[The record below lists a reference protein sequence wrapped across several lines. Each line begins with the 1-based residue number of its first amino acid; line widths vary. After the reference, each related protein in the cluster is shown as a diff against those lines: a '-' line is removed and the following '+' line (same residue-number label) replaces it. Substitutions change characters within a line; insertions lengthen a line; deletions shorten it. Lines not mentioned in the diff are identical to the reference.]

1 MSYFTRANSGSFEN
15 VDDDDDNFGFQ
26 ATVDFDCNTDGLP
39 RSPTEAESL
48 SSMSSDYSV
57 DSRPRSVR
65 SASIAVSPSETG
77 LSFWLDMD
85 QEDDLEHSFSLHDDI
100 EKLFDKPP
108 ERTFAD
114 LLSCSE
120 DSVPWGE
127 RHQEVIEIPS
137 QGSERCLE
145 EYDIT
150 SHRRSS
156 FPHIHVPLKS
166 LHSHS
171 SKNFAAPIEQV
182 DDEEKE
188 PGIKKKK
195 KKRKK
200 SRQHVKKSKS
210 NVFPSKTA
218 TVSASIPEVEREE
231 YSAYNTEFQ
240 RQRVVSF
247 SDKLD
252 LVPLFYMESDGSKS
266 NDDSCE
272 DEDDLEIDETT
283 KLLDDAGLGNLI
295 TLTDDELDAPLEP
308 INELYI
314 SETDLSA
321 KPIEITVSE
330 ADKLGQ
336 PITGSVKGQ
345 SQPISE
351 SVTLEVVN
359 EATEKLD
366 KSSSAHLRL
375 PWTIGDT
382 GSTTSSLVQE
392 DTTLSVPSF
401 SIENAHLRVP
411 WLAPKKTPEHGL
423 FYIGSDNQV
432 GSSASSVAPNV
443 SPSIS
448 TVQSSVNFPGLADS
462 SPVVVVLNNDEN
474 RPLVST
480 SLQRSDPPK
489 TMGNVKFL
497 MEQDDNKVKFLLG
510 EEIEGSDVF
519 EVKAKFGNNESDDDD
534 SSGDSDDSSGSGSQ
548 EEDDD
553 DHHQQQ
559 NKLSSNNHQSRDYD
573 RGHSHP
579 RVAFERQ
586 ASDGGHSTDEEGRR
600 TSGKGSMSPK
610 SRSKHRRHHHHE
622 NYKTEDLMRRRQ
634 RGSEVQITDAL
645 RRVPTVTE
653 TEEAITL
660 QSADLE
666 EMASHRMDDLQGIR
680 KHKIGHR
687 KHKGSST
694 KVYHGKGDKPRRKYM
709 TFSQKKKTF
718 DHSPH
723 EVFVEL
729 DELYSQDGHEIE
741 WREKARWIKFEEDVE
756 EGAERWGKP
765 HVASLSFHSL
775 LELRKGLEKGSLL
788 LDLEASEL
796 IEVAQRIV
804 EDMVIHDQITSDV
817 KGHVMRTILTKHK
830 FVTMDTVKT
839 LLARNKSSMD
849 LQSMEE
855 RHQKDVGQHSLMKT
869 LSQSSFSQLP
879 SESHIQASANNSV
892 NRHSGMNLT
901 VPETNHFGGKL
912 GSQTS
917 LGKNS
922 KKKDKKERDKDSKQN
937 GVHRPGRLEMVKV
950 DIDKTM
956 SSGDA
961 GMHIGVVPK
970 EADLKD
976 PRSDHKM
983 SLMRR
988 IQRDAEACMVLV
1000 GVVDYLSKPA
1010 MAFVRLAEKQV
1021 MENLTE
1027 VPLPVRFI
1035 FVLLG
1040 PPNSSMDYHEIG
1052 RSISTLM
1059 SNQHFHEIAYKS
1071 ESRSDIL
1078 HAINE
1083 FLNESIVLPPGD
1095 WDQKTLL
1102 PVMDMARKKAK
1113 IRRRH
1118 EKKKKELEELQKIE
1132 IEKKIPMDP
1141 LKRTGRPFG
1150 GLFNDIR
1157 RRFPHYKSD
1166 FQDGFD
1172 PQCIMALI
1180 FIFFACLCPCIA
1192 FGGLYGEKTH
1202 GEIGV
1207 VETIIAT
1214 ACTNLLFALFSG
1226 QPLILYG
1233 ATGPVLVFEKHL
1245 WKFCYT
1251 SGIEFLTWRV
1261 WIGIWVFVITAIVIA
1276 LEGSYI
1282 VKSITRFTEEVFAI
1296 LISLIFINEVIQKL
1310 IEIYQQHPLRGKEY
1324 YCDIN
1329 SETNNTENVTAI
1341 INNVTATTILPVLL
1355 AAKNMSSEIT
1365 YSVSTV
1371 TGTTTDGHHDGKN
1384 HDGVTHGYSGHYG
1397 QDSNINEP
1405 NTALLST
1412 ILILGTFLIAYFLR
1426 IFRNSKF
1433 LGRSARRAL
1442 GDFGI
1447 FLAIVLM
1454 VLFDYICADTF
1465 TQKLALPTT
1474 TFSHTTGQETWFVNP
1489 MGQTQTMT
1497 PGLMVV
1503 AVIPAFLIFLL
1514 LFLESQLTQMLL
1526 HKNEFMLKKGTGFHL
1541 DQFILGVV
1549 ILLCSIFGLPWMC
1562 PATVRSVAHV
1572 SSLAVMSRTHA
1583 PGEKPKLLG
1592 VKDQRVT
1599 NIVMNILIA
1608 STLAWGDV
1616 LRAVPMAVLFGVLL
1630 YLGVSA
1636 ISGVQLF
1643 KRIRLL
1649 FMPVKHHPG
1658 KSYVRHVK
1666 TMKMHIFT
1674 IIQVILVGIL
1684 WAVKSTVVAI
1694 AFPLFVFLMVPL
1706 RLKILPKFFTHEE
1719 LEVLDKEEEDS
1730 DDEEDTDPDFY
1741 QLAHMPI

>member
-120 DSVPWGE
+120 DSVPWG
-127 RHQEVIEIPS
+127 
-137 QGSERCLE
+137 
-145 EYDIT
+145 
-150 SHRRSS
+150 HRRSS

-231 YSAYNTEFQ
+231 YS
-240 RQRVVSF
+240 
-247 SDKLD
+247 
-252 LVPLFYMESDGSKS
+252 ESDGSKS

-382 GSTTSSLVQE
+382 GSTTSS
-392 DTTLSVPSF
+392 
-401 SIENAHLRVP
+401 
-411 WLAPKKTPEHGL
+411 
-423 FYIGSDNQV
+423 SDNQV

-497 MEQDDNKVKFLLG
+497 MEQDDNK
-510 EEIEGSDVF
+510 
-519 EVKAKFGNNESDDDD
+519 
-534 SSGDSDDSSGSGSQ
+534 
-548 EEDDD
+548 
-553 DHHQQQ
+553 
-559 NKLSSNNHQSRDYD
+559 SRDYD

-660 QSADLE
+660 Q
-666 EMASHRMDDLQGIR
+666 MDDLQGIR

-1157 RRFPHYKSD
+1157 
-1166 FQDGFD
+1166 
-1172 PQCIMALI
+1172 
-1180 FIFFACLCPCIA
+1180 
-1192 FGGLYGEKTH
+1192 EKTH

-1310 IEIYQQHPLRGKEY
+1310 IE
-1324 YCDIN
+1324 
-1329 SETNNTENVTAI
+1329 
-1341 INNVTATTILPVLL
+1341 
-1355 AAKNMSSEIT
+1355 NMSSEIT